1 MVSVHFEILNMAQ
14 GSSAVHKTDSSSV
27 NSFYTPAVIADV
39 SYFLHR
45 RRCPLASFVTYAHVR
60 AAYLTSKSS
69 CASRKTGTSFFSD
82 RDPQVPQPENCAGGK
97 LRRLDRFYELC
108 SKKNGKKLFLNSSR
122 CFVTR
127 YSYFLTNLKLRWNSL
142 ELCTCPLPGYEGSY
156 FAFESSTANCILA
169 FVQGKDKLK
178 IAFLTLRRTI
188 DESSIF
194 LKGTVEKT
202 ADVRGKVAKK
212 KAQKYS
218 NMISRE
224 L

>member
-1 MVSVHFEILNMAQ
+1 M
-14 GSSAVHKTDSSSV
+14 
-27 NSFYTPAVIADV
+27 
-39 SYFLHR
+39 
-45 RRCPLASFVTYAHVR
+45 
-60 AAYLTSKSS
+60 
-69 CASRKTGTSFFSD
+69 
-82 RDPQVPQPENCAGGK
+82 
-97 LRRLDRFYELC
+97 DRFYEFC
-108 SKKNGKKLFLNSSR
+108 SKKNGKKLFLNNSR

-127 YSYFLTNLKLRWNSL
+127 YSYLLTNLKLRWNSL
-142 ELCTCPLPGYEGSY
+142 ELCICPLPGYEASY

-194 LKGTVEKT
+194 LKGTEEKT
-202 ADVRGKVAKK
+202 ADLRGTVAKK
-212 KAQKYS
+212 IAQKYS

>member
-1 MVSVHFEILNMAQ
+1 MAQ

-60 AAYLTSKSS
+60 AAYLTSKSR

-156 FAFESSTANCILA
+156 FAFESSTDC
-169 FVQGKDKLK
+169 KLHFGLCVK
-178 IAFLTLRRTI
+178 YREVEIPFLTLRPTI
-188 DESSIF
+188 DEFSIF
-194 LKGTVEKT
+194 LRGTV
-202 ADVRGKVAKK
+202 KK
-212 KAQKYS
+212 
-218 NMISRE
+218 NC
-224 L
+224 